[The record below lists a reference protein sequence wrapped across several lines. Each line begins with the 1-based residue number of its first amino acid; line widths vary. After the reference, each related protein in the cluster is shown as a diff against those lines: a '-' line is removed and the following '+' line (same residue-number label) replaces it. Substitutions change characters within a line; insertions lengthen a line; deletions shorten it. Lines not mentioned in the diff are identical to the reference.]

1 MQRPNGNKETSR
13 DKLLN
18 IITIFRENTSDKNLK
33 IPKNF
38 QEKVRKL
45 YKYIKPIITLLNV
58 NFDNLDQIDEEKKK

>member
-1 MQRPNGNKETSR
+1 MQRTNGCKENSR

-18 IITIFRENTSDKNLK
+18 IICLLRDNITDKHLK

-38 QEKVRKL
+38 HEKVRKL
-45 YKYIKPIITLLNV
+45 YKYIKPIITLLIV